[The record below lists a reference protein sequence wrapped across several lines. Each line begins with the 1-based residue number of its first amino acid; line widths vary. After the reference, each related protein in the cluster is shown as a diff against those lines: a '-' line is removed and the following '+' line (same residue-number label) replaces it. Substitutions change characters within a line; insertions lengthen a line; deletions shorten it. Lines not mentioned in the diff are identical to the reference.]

1 MDIRVD
7 LRNLTIITLSLHHWR
22 PRSFTKRP
30 SQWSLTPPR
39 LYFKAGREQDRGSA
53 SEAYRAD
60 RDHHY
65 RALDRPKCKIR
76 PAHPSLSKGIILPQ
90 VRSQNSKS
98 RQGKN
103 TNPKTEGVAIN
114 GQSICFG
121 MSNDLRLLLPYAGQ
135 STCTSTSFCQS
146 RARTAFRRNS
156 GSSIS
161 ERWGLRLD
169 NPSKRRY
176 QVRLARV

>member
-1 MDIRVD
+1 MEGVLQKHIAQIETTTTELLTDQNARLDPLIR
-7 LRNLTIITLSLHHWR
+7 
-22 PRSFTKRP
+22 RS
-30 SQWSLTPPR
+30 
-39 LYFKAGREQDRGSA
+39 
-53 SEAYRAD
+53 
-60 RDHHY
+60 
-65 RALDRPKCKIR
+65 PKVR
-76 PAHPSLSKGIILPQ
+76 RQ

-103 TNPKTEGVAIN
+103 INPKTEGVAIN